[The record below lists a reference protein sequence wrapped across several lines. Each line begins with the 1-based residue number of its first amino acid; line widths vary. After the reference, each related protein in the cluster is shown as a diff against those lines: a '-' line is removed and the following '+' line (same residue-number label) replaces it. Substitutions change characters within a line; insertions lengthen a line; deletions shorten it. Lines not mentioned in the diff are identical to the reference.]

1 MVKQTVIRTVQRT
14 VGAVTL
20 MLLAFTLSGCGYAV
34 GPAFDNEVHTVYV
47 ETFNTDL
54 FRRDLEF
61 QLTEAIQRQVQ
72 TQTPLRLASCADAD
86 TKLSGR
92 IVSSR
97 KHTLGQSSYDEARQL
112 ELDLRIHVTWVDQRT
127 GELLQEQEVA
137 LAPDVVHLMSE
148 GDFAPE
154 VGQSLATAYQ
164 VALDEMAREIVQ
176 MMETPW

>member
-1 MVKQTVIRTVQRT
+1 MAKHTVILALRLT
-14 VGAVTL
+14 VGTAAL
-20 MLLAFTLSGCGYAV
+20 MLTALTLSGCGYAV
-34 GPAFDNEVHTVYV
+34 GPAFDNEVHTVHV

-54 FRRDLEF
+54 FRRGIEI
-61 QLTEAIQRQVQ
+61 QLTEAIQRQIQ
-72 TQTPLRLASCADAD
+72 TQTPLRLASCSDAD

-97 KHTLGQSSYDEARQL
+97 KHTLGQSSYDEPRQL
-112 ELDLRIHVTWVDQRT
+112 ETDLRIQVTWIDQRT
-127 GELLQEQEVA
+127 GELLKEQEVA
-137 LAPDVVHLMSE
+137 LAPDVVHMMSD

-164 VALDEMAREIVQ
+164 VALDKMAREIVQ